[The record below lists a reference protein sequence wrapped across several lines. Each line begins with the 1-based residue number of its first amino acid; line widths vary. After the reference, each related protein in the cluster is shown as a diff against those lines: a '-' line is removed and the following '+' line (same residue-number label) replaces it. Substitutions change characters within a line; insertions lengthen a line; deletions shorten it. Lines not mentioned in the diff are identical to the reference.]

1 MLVKVVIQGE
11 DSFVFEDIG
20 DKEHQAELP
29 QARSVDRQKT
39 VSFAN
44 SLSIVC
50 ESNVCVCLSWCL
62 MPLKS
67 YHSLLSPAIWKGTK
81 N

>member
-39 VSFAN
+39 VSF
-44 SLSIVC
+44 C
-50 ESNVCVCLSWCL
+50 
-62 MPLKS
+62 
-67 YHSLLSPAIWKGTK
+67 T
-81 N
+81 